1 MDTEQR
7 KRLPIFEAAIKV
19 FSEKG
24 FEKAT
29 VDEIAERA
37 GIAKG
42 TIYYNYGS
50 KKNLFLSLIEEG
62 IERLE
67 TAVKKEIARRNNV
80 RTKLEA
86 LITVQLQF
94 FDDYKNYCKV
104 LFSEVWGPDTRW
116 EEKAE
121 CIRSGYLSIIKD
133 LIEAGKAEG
142 LIKKELDTDTIS
154 SALFGMIGITALER
168 FLFEKEYS
176 YEDILNTL
184 KSLFFSGVE
193 EKSPSIDSVASNI
206 ALNSPG

>member
-1 MDTEQR
+1 MAR
-7 KRLPIFEAAIKV
+7 KRRKKLSIFEAAMTV

-50 KKNLFLSLIEEG
+50 KKNLFLSLLEEG

-67 TAVKKEIARRNNV
+67 TAVKKEIARRNNI

-94 FDDYKNYCKV
+94 FEDYKNYCKV
-104 LFSEVWGPDTRW
+104 LLSEVWGRDTPW

-121 CIRSGYLSIIKD
+121 RIRSGYLSMIRD

-142 LIKKELDTDTIS
+142 LIKKRLDTGTTA
-154 SALFGMIGITALER
+154 SALFGMIGIAALDR

-184 KSLFFSGVE
+184 RSLFFTGVE
-193 EKSPSIDSVASNI
+193 DKSP
-206 ALNSPG
+206 LNNGP

>member
-1 MDTEQR
+1 MERAQL
-7 KRLPIFEAAIKV
+7 KRLPIFDAAITV

-29 VDEIAERA
+29 VDEVAERA

-80 RTKLEA
+80 RAKLEA
-86 LITVQLQF
+86 LIAVQLQF
-94 FDDYKNYCKV
+94 FDDYKNFCKV
-104 LFSEVWGPDTRW
+104 LLSEVWGPDTRW

-121 CIRSGYLSIIKD
+121 RIRSGYLSTIKD
-133 LIEAGKAEG
+133 LIEAGKDEG
-142 LIKKELDTDTIS
+142 LIKKELDTDTTS
-154 SALFGMIGITALER
+154 SALFGMIGIAALER
-168 FLFEKEYS
+168 FLFGKDYS
-176 YEDILNTL
+176 YEDIFSTL
-184 KSLFFSGVE
+184 KMIFFSGI
-193 EKSPSIDSVASNI
+193 EKT
-206 ALNSPG
+206 

>member
-1 MDTEQR
+1 MEKEQC

-24 FEKAT
+24 FEKTT
-29 VDEIAERA
+29 VDEIANRA

-67 TAVKKEIARRNNV
+67 SAVKKEIDRRNTV

-94 FDDYKNYCKV
+94 FDDYKNFCKV
-104 LFSEVWGPDTRW
+104 LLSEVWGPDTRW

-121 CIRSGYLSIIKD
+121 RIRSGYLSIIKD
-133 LIEAGKAEG
+133 LIEAGKKEG
-142 LIKKELDTDTIS
+142 LIKKELDTGTTS
-154 SALFGMIGITALER
+154 SALFGMVGTAALER

-176 YEDILNTL
+176 YEDILSTL
-184 KSLFFSGVE
+184 KILFFSGI
-193 EKSPSIDSVASNI
+193 EKI
-206 ALNSPG
+206 

>member
-1 MDTEQR
+1 MDREHH
-7 KRLPIFEAAIKV
+7 KRSSIFDAAMAV

-67 TAVKKEIARRNNV
+67 TAVKKEIARRNNIL
-80 RTKLEA
+80 TQLEA
-86 LITVQLQF
+86 VITVQLQF
-94 FDDYKNYCKV
+94 FEEYKDYCKV
-104 LFSEVWGPDTRW
+104 LLSEVWGQDTRW
-116 EEKAE
+116 KEKAE
-121 CIRSGYLSIIKD
+121 RIRSGYLSIIRD
-133 LIEAGKAEG
+133 LIEAGKSQG
-142 LIKKELDTDTIS
+142 LIKEGLHTETTA
-154 SALFGMIGITALER
+154 SALFGMVGIAALDR

-184 KSLFFSGVE
+184 KSLFFTGIEVN
-193 EKSPSIDSVASNI
+193 KTT
-206 ALNSPG
+206 

>member
-1 MDTEQR
+1 MDREQR

-94 FDDYKNYCKV
+94 FDDYNSFCKV
-104 LFSEVWGPDTRW
+104 LLSEVWGRDTRW

-121 CIRSGYLSIIKD
+121 RIRSGYFSIIKD
-133 LIEAGKAEG
+133 LIDAGKVEG
-142 LIKKELDTDTIS
+142 VIKKELDTGTTS
-154 SALFGMIGITALER
+154 SALFGMIGIAALDR

-184 KSLFFSGVE
+184 KSIFFSGI
-193 EKSPSIDSVASNI
+193 EK
-206 ALNSPG
+206 

>member
-1 MDTEQR
+1 MDRELH
-7 KRLPIFEAAIKV
+7 KRPSIFEAAMAV

-29 VDEIAERA
+29 VDEIAERV

-67 TAVKKEIARRNNV
+67 TAVKKEIARRNNIL
-80 RTKLEA
+80 TQLEA
-86 LITVQLQF
+86 VITVQLQF
-94 FDDYKNYCKV
+94 FEDYKNYCKV
-104 LFSEVWGPDTRW
+104 LLSEVWGQNTRW

-121 CIRSGYLSIIKD
+121 QIRSGYLSIIRD
-133 LIEAGKAEG
+133 LIEAGKSQG
-142 LIKKELDTDTIS
+142 LIKRGLHTGTTA
-154 SALFGMIGITALER
+154 SALFGMVGIAALDR

-176 YEDILNTL
+176 YDDILNTL
-184 KSLFFSGVE
+184 KSLFFTGIEV
-193 EKSPSIDSVASNI
+193 KTT
-206 ALNSPG
+206 